1 MLGRRELYHQQE
13 GSLSG
18 RCQVGFNAL
27 FALPIAARAV
37 ASLALWNIA
46 ACTALI
52 VVVINALFVRFLGLF
67 SGEILGDFCHWT
79 YASIHRTKFGL
90 SPLHG
95 GGKNFCDG
103 FHRGTHL
110 PLPAYRS
117 RREDRYWR
125 APRILGPTPKEPKGP
140 AVIWAFFKRQ
150 QPR

>member
-67 SGEILGDFCHWT
+67 SGEILEDL
-79 YASIHRTKFGL
+79 ASE
-90 SPLHG
+90 P
-95 GGKNFCDG
+95 
-103 FHRGTHL
+103 RGNCGSASSYQR
-110 PLPAYRS
+110 PSRAS
-117 RREDRYWR
+117 RRPGALTGD
-125 APRILGPTPKEPKGP
+125 
-140 AVIWAFFKRQ
+140 
-150 QPR
+150 